1 MKRTGASS
9 TILHPL
15 ILPKLTYSLS
25 CTTNTTY
32 LLSAGVELWLTVLR
46 NIPYVHAT
54 TSPTT
59 TTTLTATTYT
69 SNTNTSNSNTAN
81 NSNVYDIQYN
91 SNIWLNLFSTSYINI
106 LNSDMLEDNEDY
118 LEIKA
123 VFFILETYLILYKNM
138 CIQQCSGVIMYMY
151 MKYIGQLPPRLVPY
165 FIRPLEVAYIICPN
179 SIHILLKGS
188 ELLPLITQAC
198 LANLPLFNTFLHT
211 YVEPDV
217 SVTSYLT
224 ILCQGQNY
232 DPDFIYQLSNILYNT
247 YINNKYITIY
257 DNNISVNSILYSILD
272 LIIDKYDCLGYSP
285 ACYIRKR
292 IWASALLSYYTNN
305 NNTLNNTH
313 NTTYTS
319 SNGSNSSMNSSGMSS
334 SVYFLELLCNMLG
347 VVSDVMHDEQAY
359 ISSSAGAM
367 TSESASFWGSD
378 LTSAGASLM
387 ASAEQGDDGDIRI
400 QRRILKLLYNM
411 INIHDDCDENYDDD
425 SDVNGQ
431 NYDPIVYHLY
441 THYINHTILSPNA
454 TTIASRIRLIVTQV
468 INSMDPTDARQYTD
482 RMKLVAGEEV
492 FKEVTGTG

>member
-32 LLSAGVELWLTVLR
+32 LLSEGVELWLTVKR
-46 NIPYVHAT
+46 NIPYTHT
-54 TSPTT
+54 TPHTSTT
-59 TTTLTATTYT
+59 DTYT
-69 SNTNTSNSNTAN
+69 LSNSTSSSNTAN
-81 NSNVYDIQYN
+81 NSDVYDIQYN
-91 SNIWLNLFSTSYINI
+91 INIWLNLFTTSYINI

-123 VFFILETYLILYKNM
+123 VFFILESYIILYKNM
-138 CIQQCSGVIMYMY
+138 FIEHCNSIILYMY

-165 FIRPLEVAYIICPN
+165 FMRPLEVAYIICPN

-188 ELLPLITQAC
+188 ELLPLLTQAC
-198 LANLPLFNTFLHT
+198 LANLPLFNSFLHT
-211 YVEPDV
+211 YAEPDV

-224 ILCQGQNY
+224 ILCHGQNY

-247 YINNKYITIY
+247 YINNKFITIY
-257 DNNISVNSILYSILD
+257 DNNISINSILYSILD
-272 LIIDKYDCLGYSP
+272 LVIEKYDCLGYSP
-285 ACYIRKR
+285 ACYIRKK
-292 IWASALLSYYTNN
+292 IWASALLSSYTNN
-305 NNTLNNTH
+305 NNTHNN
-313 NTTYTS
+313 TYTS
-319 SNGSNSSMNSSGMSS
+319 SNIMSNSSVNSGGTV
-334 SVYFLELLCNMLG
+334 SVYYLELLCNMLG

-367 TSESASFWGSD
+367 TSESASFGGSD
-378 LTSAGASLM
+378 LTSSGASLM
-387 ASAEQGDDGDIRI
+387 TSAEQGDGGDIRI

-425 SDVNGQ
+425 NDMGGQ
-431 NYDPIVYHLY
+431 NYEPIVYHLY

-468 INSMDPTDARQYTD
+468 INSMDPTVARQYTD
-482 RMKLVAGEEV
+482 RMKLVAGEEM
-492 FKEVTGTG
+492 FKEVAGTG